1 MRNSTVWLKALRFLL
16 KGFWMTHSS
25 SDSLLANFWRNH
37 KTFIAETTFVVVVF
51 FWGITFVF
59 SKAALDVVGPFAYNT
74 MRMTLAT
81 LTLALL
87 VGRDWRHVNRTY
99 FWPAVIT
106 GFILFLSYATQA
118 YGIQFT
124 TASKAGFL
132 TGTNLVYVP
141 IFSALLLRRVPSWT
155 AITGVV
161 LAFVGLYLI
170 SFEGTL
176 GNLTLSHG
184 DFWVAVS
191 GVGWALYLIALSN
204 YSPRLNVVLFSA
216 LHVGVT
222 ALLSGIGWVFSAEP
236 LTLPLTSSALW
247 LAGISTGVLVIG
259 LGTSVETWVARLVS
273 PTRLALI
280 AALEPVFAAL
290 AGWWVGEVI
299 TLRIIIGGTLIIAG
313 MLVAESRHFFKR
325 EHTMPKTIQTQRLNL
340 IPLTLEQLQLFLTDL
355 HRLEDEVG
363 FAIDRDNDNDT
374 ARRAINIKISKMGN
388 ADPAQHPWFTYWL
401 IVIAGKSM
409 GAGMAGF
416 KGSPNEKGK
425 VEIGYGLAPQFR
437 RRGFT
442 TEAVEA
448 LIEWAFQH
456 QECLAIQANTDPLNI
471 VSQRVLEK
479 VGMTLVQKTDEALF
493 WRIDKTST

>member
-1 MRNSTVWLKALRFLL
+1 LKALRFLL
-16 KGFWMTHSS
+16 KGSFVTNPHS
-25 SDSLLANFWRNH
+25 DWTLTNFWRTRQ
-37 KTFIAETTFVVVVF
+37 TFIAEMTFVVVVF

-59 SKAALDVVGPFAYNT
+59 SKAALEVVGPFAYNT

-87 VGRDWRHVNRTY
+87 VGRDWRHVNRSY
-99 FWPAVIT
+99 FWPALVT

-141 IFSALLLRRVPSWT
+141 IFSALLLRRIPSWT
-155 AITGVV
+155 AITGVA

-170 SFEGTL
+170 SFEGAL
-176 GNLTLSHG
+176 GNLSLSHG
-184 DFWVAVS
+184 DLWVAIS

-204 YSPRLNVVLFSA
+204 YSPRLNTVLFSA

-247 LAGISTGVLVIG
+247 LAAISTGVLVIG

-290 AGWWVGEVI
+290 AGWWVGETI
-299 TLRIIIGGTLIIAG
+299 TLRIITGGALILAG
-313 MLVAESRHFFKR
+313 MLVAESKHILNSKR
-325 EHTMPKTIQTQRLNL
+325 ASVPT
-340 IPLTLEQLQLFLTDL
+340 
-355 HRLEDEVG
+355 EV
-363 FAIDRDNDNDT
+363 
-374 ARRAINIKISKMGN
+374 
-388 ADPAQHPWFTYWL
+388 
-401 IVIAGKSM
+401 
-409 GAGMAGF
+409 
-416 KGSPNEKGK
+416 
-425 VEIGYGLAPQFR
+425 
-437 RRGFT
+437 
-442 TEAVEA
+442 
-448 LIEWAFQH
+448 
-456 QECLAIQANTDPLNI
+456 
-471 VSQRVLEK
+471 
-479 VGMTLVQKTDEALF
+479 
-493 WRIDKTST
+493 

>member
-1 MRNSTVWLKALRFLL
+1 V
-16 KGFWMTHSS
+16 THSPA
-25 SDSLLANFWRNH
+25 DSPFANFWRNH
-37 KTFIAETTFVVVVF
+37 KTFIAEITFVVVVF

-59 SKAALDVVGPFAYNT
+59 SKAALNVVGPFAYNT

-87 VGRDWRHVNRTY
+87 VGRDWRQVNRSY
-99 FWPAVIT
+99 FWPSFVT
-106 GFILFLSYATQA
+106 GFILFLSYTTQA

-141 IFSALLLRRVPSWT
+141 IFSALLLHRVPSWT

-161 LAFVGLYLI
+161 LAFMGLYLI

-176 GNLTLSHG
+176 GNLSHSRG

-204 YSPRLNVVLFSA
+204 YSPKLNVVLFSV

-247 LAGISTGVLVIG
+247 LASLSTGVLVIG

-290 AGWWVGEVI
+290 AGWWIGEVI
-299 TLRIIIGGTLIIAG
+299 TLRVIIGGALIIAG
-313 MLVAESRHFFKR
+313 MLVAESRHFFRRK
-325 EHTMPKTIQTQRLNL
+325 HTMTKTIQTQRLNL
-340 IPLTLEQLQLFLTDL
+340 IPLTPDQLQLFLTDL
-355 HRLEDEVG
+355 HQLEDDVG
-363 FAIDRDNDNDT
+363 FAIDRDNDNET
-374 ARRAINIKISKMGN
+374 VRRAINIKISKMTN
-388 ADPAQHPWFTYWL
+388 ADPAQHAWLTYWL
-401 IVIAGKSM
+401 IVFADKSM
-409 GAGMAGF
+409 GVGMAGF
-416 KGSPNEKGK
+416 KGIPNQRGE

-448 LIEWAFQH
+448 LIKWAFQH
-456 QECLAIQANTDPLNI
+456 HECLAILADTDPLNTA
-471 VSQRVLEK
+471 SQRVLEK
-479 VGMTLVQKTDEALF
+479 VGMAMVQKTDEALF
-493 WRIDKTST
+493 WRINKTST